1 VPVRRPVRQ
10 QRRDDPLNLDGGS
23 SSDDDGTDVDEDT
36 VDTTKENHA
45 PTPPAKRLRLFS
57 PSPPPASR
65 SPLSPHT
72 PDPALPPEDAQMAW
86 ALAESLKAA
95 RSPATAAAAVSHS
108 GGGGGGAGG
117 DDDDDDDDYKRA
129 IALSLAEADAQA
141 WEGWESPPADVLPTG
156 PAAPPATPAPP
167 TTTSDAAHGPPA
179 PYTLAAVVS
188 HRGQTLHQGA
198 YGGSQPWRAAL
209 LRR

>member
-1 VPVRRPVRQ
+1 VVPVRRPVRQ

-23 SSDDDGTDVDEDT
+23 SDDNGTDVDEDT
-36 VDTTKENHA
+36 VDATKENHA

-72 PDPALPPEDAQMAW
+72 PEPALPPEDAQMAW

-108 GGGGGGAGG
+108 GGGAGG

-141 WEGWESPPADVLPTG
+141 WEGWESPPADVLPTER
-156 PAAPPATPAPP
+156 AAPPATPAPP

-209 LRR
+209 LRC